1 MDAKK
6 MIETMALLQILKSSA
21 VQSHENEM
29 NTIII
34 RVKKENFDF
43 VIDEAINII
52 HEAMENAFME

>member
-1 MDAKK
+1 MDKKK
-6 MIETMALLQILKSSA
+6 MIETMEMLRILKSSA

-29 NTIII
+29 NTIIV

-52 HEAMENAFME
+52 HEVMEDAFME

>member
-1 MDAKK
+1 MDKK
-6 MIETMALLQILKSSA
+6 KIAETMVMLEILKNSA

-29 NTIII
+29 NTIIV

-52 HEAMENAFME
+52 HEAMGDFFE